1 MSCIGKN
8 DLWFQKWQEICWIF
22 TQVVEGNIR
31 WVILKYATTHNYPQI
46 PATSHNHPQP
56 PTTIHNQPQLPTTI
70 FNHPQSHTTI
80 HNHQQLSATTHNH
93 PQPFTTTCKYP
104 QPPTIIQNYQ
114 QPPTTIHNYLQLP
127 ITIHNYPQPPK
138 KPSTTTQKL
147 PKKAKTC
154 HKQLCYCIL
163 DVNTEADV
171 GFDSDMKQWH
181 VHVRVCLCVYALEVI
196 MFTIFRLADC
206 LLLPALQ
213 VIHLMLIVTTFVSKE
228 NEFMNW
234 SVQQWK
240 LPYESLRKLSIFT
253 GKYYCLCRAAAAID
267 INVKTLME
275 FSCHNLFRIL

>member
-1 MSCIGKN
+1 MGYTKVCNHPQLSTN
-8 DLWFQKWQEICWIF
+8 TRNLPQSSTTTYNHPQP
-22 TQVVEGNIR
+22 TTTTYNHLQPP
-31 WVILKYATTHNYPQI
+31 VIT
-46 PATSHNHPQP
+46 HNHPQP
-56 PTTIHNQPQLPTTI
+56 PTTI
-70 FNHPQSHTTI
+70 
-80 HNHQQLSATTHNH
+80 HNH

-171 GFDSDMKQWH
+171 GFDSDMKQWY
-181 VHVRVCLCVYALEVI
+181 VHVRVCLCVYALEII

-213 VIHLMLIVTTFVSKE
+213 VIHLMLIVTIFVS
-228 NEFMNW
+228 
-234 SVQQWK
+234 
-240 LPYESLRKLSIFT
+240 
-253 GKYYCLCRAAAAID
+253 
-267 INVKTLME
+267 
-275 FSCHNLFRIL
+275 